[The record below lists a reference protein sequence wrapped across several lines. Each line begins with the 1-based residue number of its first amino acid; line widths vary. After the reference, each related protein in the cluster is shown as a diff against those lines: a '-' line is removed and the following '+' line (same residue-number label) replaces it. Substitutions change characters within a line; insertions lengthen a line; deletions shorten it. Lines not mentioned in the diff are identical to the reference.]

1 MLTCGFIPDI
11 NHIHATTAAKLFH
24 RKGTWKSIDGFT
36 RVKNHLCANSVVS
49 VLITIQFKP
58 HSNVK
63 YYSPTI
69 WRIVSLWL
77 ICILILGA
85 AYARRSEM
93 VLHTRIA
100 HTGERPF
107 QCAYCPKNF
116 QRRDLMR
123 KHERIHT
130 DTRPYACQY
139 CAKGKLSN
147 NLIRLFL
154 LYYYNWSLFKTFCPF
169 FFSIYSTR

>member
-1 MLTCGFIPDI
+1 MR
-11 NHIHATTAAKLFH
+11 N
-24 RKGTWKSIDGFT
+24 WSSIC
-36 RVKNHLCANSVVS
+36 H
-49 VLITIQFKP
+49 
-58 HSNVK
+58 
-63 YYSPTI
+63 YY
-69 WRIVSLWL
+69 
-77 ICILILGA
+77 LGA

-107 QCAYCPKNF
+107 QCAFCPKNF

-139 CAKGKLSN
+139 CAKGNISL
-147 NLIRLFL
+147 LINHRTHTAANCCPKITCCYIPNFANFYGNTCNYWWKGEMRMHRSWYKNYICMIYGKHLFEVR
-154 LYYYNWSLFKTFCPF
+154 W
-169 FFSIYSTR
+169 

>member
-1 MLTCGFIPDI
+1 
-11 NHIHATTAAKLFH
+11 
-24 RKGTWKSIDGFT
+24 
-36 RVKNHLCANSVVS
+36 
-49 VLITIQFKP
+49 
-58 HSNVK
+58 
-63 YYSPTI
+63 
-69 WRIVSLWL
+69 
-77 ICILILGA
+77 
-85 AYARRSEM
+85 M

-139 CAKGKLSN
+139 CAKGKRIAVFIGSVR
-147 NLIRLFL
+147 IH
-154 LYYYNWSLFKTFCPF
+154 KKV
-169 FFSIYSTR
+169 